1 MTPRKTRSGLEPAP
15 APAEPRPTGA
25 AAPLRVA
32 AVIDV
37 GSTAVRMEVAE
48 LRPDG
53 TVRVLDS
60 LQQPV
65 HLGKDSFTRGRIQQS
80 TLEECVKILKGYR
93 RIMQEYGVTD
103 PNLIRAV
110 ATSAVR
116 EAANRESF
124 LDRVYMATGINV
136 EAIDEAEETRLTY
149 LSVQDLVPRE
159 PALQRGDALVVEV
172 GGGDTELLLLRDG
185 HVSYSNTFR
194 LGTLRMRETLGTQN
208 APAQRTLAT
217 FTRHIQLAV
226 DQIKR
231 SVPASR
237 TPILIAPSGD
247 ARWAAAQLV
256 PNWSQQLEARLDVKS
271 FAAFAKKIAPASG
284 DELVRKY
291 RITYQ
296 EAETLGPAL
305 LAYAQLAREF
315 GVEQILVPKSSLRQG
330 LLQELATGGLW
341 TRAFTEQVVHSAI
354 ALGAKYAF
362 DERHGRQ
369 AAHLCLQFFK
379 ELKPEHMLPPRH
391 ELLLHIAGLIHEIGL
406 FVNNRSH
413 HKHSMYLIM
422 NSDLFGLSHHDMLM
436 IAMVARYHRRATPQ
450 PYHEG
455 FSALDRDDRLAVSKM
470 AALLR
475 VADALDRNHM
485 QQVRDL
491 RFSREDGQFV
501 VWVRDVEDLTLER
514 LALKEKGSMFEE
526 VYGLKVVFR
535 TESSTEGLSPDV

>member
-1 MTPRKTRSGLEPAP
+1 MTPRKTKSLIEPTP
-15 APAEPRPTGA
+15 APAESRPAGSA
-25 AAPLRVA
+25 LPLRVA

-37 GSTAVRMEVAE
+37 GSTAIRMEVAE
-48 LRPDG
+48 LQADG
-53 TVRVLDS
+53 TARVLDS

-65 HLGKDSFTRGRIQQS
+65 HLGKDTFTKGRILQS

-93 RIMQEYGVTD
+93 RVMQEYGVTEAS
-103 PNLIRAV
+103 LVRAV

-116 EAANRESF
+116 EAANRETF

-149 LSVQDLVPRE
+149 LSIQNLLPLE
-159 PALQRGDALVVEV
+159 SSLQKGDALVVEV
-172 GGGDTELLLLRDG
+172 GGGDTELLLLRDAR
-185 HVSYSNTFR
+185 VSYSNTFR
-194 LGTLRMRETLGTQN
+194 LGTLRMRETLDTQH

-217 FTRHIQLAV
+217 YTRHIQLAV

-231 SVPASR
+231 SVPVSR
-237 TPILIAPSGD
+237 TPLLIAPSGD
-247 ARWAAAQLV
+247 ARFAATHLL
-256 PNWSQQLEARLDVKS
+256 PDWQQQPAARLEVKN
-271 FAAFAKKIAPASG
+271 FAAFARKIATTSH

-291 RITYQ
+291 RVTYQ
-296 EAETLGPAL
+296 EAETVGPAL

-330 LLQELATGGLW
+330 LLQELASGGLW
-341 TRAFTEQVVHSAI
+341 TKAFTEQVVHSAI

-369 AAHLCLQFFK
+369 AANLCLQFFH
-379 ELKPEHMLPPRH
+379 ELQPEHMLSPRH
-391 ELLLHIAGLIHEIGL
+391 ELLLHVAGLVHEIGL

-455 FSALDRDDRLAVSKM
+455 FSTLDRDDRLAVSKM
-470 AALLR
+470 AAILR

-491 RFSREDGQFV
+491 RFTREGGDFV

-526 VYGLKVVFR
+526 IYGLKVVFR
-535 TESSTEGLSPDV
+535 TESSSEGIAPDV

>member
-1 MTPRKTRSGLEPAP
+1 MTPRKTKSLVETTP
-15 APAEPRPTGA
+15 APAESRPAGSA
-25 AAPLRVA
+25 LPLRVA

-37 GSTAVRMEVAE
+37 GSTAIRMEVAE
-48 LRPDG
+48 LQADG
-53 TVRVLDS
+53 SARVLDS

-65 HLGKDSFTRGRIQQS
+65 HLGKDTFTKGRILQS

-93 RIMQEYGVTD
+93 RVMQEYGVAEAS
-103 PNLIRAV
+103 LVRAV

-116 EAANRESF
+116 EAANRETF

-149 LSVQDLVPRE
+149 LSIQNLLPLE
-159 PALQRGDALVVEV
+159 SSLQKGDALVVEV
-172 GGGDTELLLLRDG
+172 GGGDTELLLLRDAR
-185 HVSYSNTFR
+185 VSYSNTFR
-194 LGTLRMRETLGTQN
+194 LGTLRMRETLDTQH

-217 FTRHIQLAV
+217 YTRHIQLAV

-231 SVPASR
+231 SVPVSR
-237 TPILIAPSGD
+237 APLLIAPSGD
-247 ARWAAAQLV
+247 ARFAANHLL
-256 PNWSQQLEARLDVKS
+256 PDWQQQPAARLEVKT
-271 FAAFAKKIAPASG
+271 FAAFAKKIATTSH

-291 RITYQ
+291 RVTYQ
-296 EAETLGPAL
+296 EAETVGPAL

-330 LLQELATGGLW
+330 LLQELASGGLW
-341 TRAFTEQVVHSAI
+341 TKAFTEQVVHSAI

-369 AAHLCLQFFK
+369 AANLCLQFFR
-379 ELKPEHMLPPRH
+379 ELQPEHMLSPRH
-391 ELLLHIAGLIHEIGL
+391 ELLLHVAGLVHEIGL

-455 FSALDRDDRLAVSKM
+455 FSSLDRDDRLAVSKM
-470 AALLR
+470 AAILR

-491 RFSREDGQFV
+491 RFTREGGDFV

-526 VYGLKVVFR
+526 IYGLKVVFR
-535 TESSTEGLSPDV
+535 TESSSEGIAPDV

>member
-1 MTPRKTRSGLEPAP
+1 MNSRKTKS
-15 APAEPRPTGA
+15 PAEPAAVAPETRPVGA
-25 AAPLRVA
+25 TAPVRVA

-48 LRPDG
+48 LQPDG
-53 TVRVLDS
+53 AVRVLDS

-65 HLGKDSFTRGRIQQS
+65 HLGKDTFTKGRIQQS

-93 RIMQEYGVTD
+93 RVMQEYGVTD
-103 PNLIRAV
+103 ANLIRAV

-116 EAANRESF
+116 EASNRETF

-149 LSVQDLVPRE
+149 LSVQDLLPRE

-208 APAQRTLAT
+208 ASAQRTLAT
-217 FTRHIQLAV
+217 FTRHIQLSV

-231 SVPASR
+231 SVPVAR
-237 TPILIAPSGD
+237 APILIASSGD
-247 ARWAAAQLV
+247 ARFAAGQLV
-256 PNWSQQLEARLDVKS
+256 ADWSRQPSARIEVKV
-271 FAAFAKKIAPASG
+271 FTAFAKKIAPVSL

-296 EAETLGPAL
+296 EAETIGPAL

-341 TRAFTEQVVHSAI
+341 TKAFTEQVVHSAI

-369 AAHLCLQFFK
+369 AADLCLQFFK
-379 ELKPEHMLPPRH
+379 ELQPEHMLSPRH
-391 ELLLHIAGLIHEIGL
+391 ELLLHVAGLIHEIGL

-450 PYHEG
+450 IYHEG
-455 FSALDRDDRLAVSKM
+455 FATLDRDDRLAVSKM
-470 AALLR
+470 AAILR

-491 RFSREDGQFV
+491 RFSREAGHFV

-526 VYGLKVVFR
+526 IYGLSVVFR
-535 TESSTEGLSPDV
+535 TESSTEGLTPDV

>member
-1 MTPRKTRSGLEPAP
+1 MTPRKTKSLVEPTP
-15 APAEPRPTGA
+15 A
-25 AAPLRVA
+25 AAESRPAGSALPLRVA

-37 GSTAVRMEVAE
+37 GSTAIRMEVAE
-48 LRPDG
+48 LQADG
-53 TVRVLDS
+53 TARVLDS

-65 HLGKDSFTRGRIQQS
+65 HLGKDTFTKGRILQS

-93 RIMQEYGVTD
+93 RVMQEYGVTEAS
-103 PNLIRAV
+103 LVRAV

-116 EAANRESF
+116 EAANRETF

-149 LSVQDLVPRE
+149 LSIQNLLPLE
-159 PALQRGDALVVEV
+159 SSLQKGDALVVEV
-172 GGGDTELLLLRDG
+172 GGGDTELLLLRDAR
-185 HVSYSNTFR
+185 VSYSNTFR
-194 LGTLRMRETLGTQN
+194 LGTLRMRETLDTQH

-217 FTRHIQLAV
+217 YTRHIQLAV

-231 SVPASR
+231 SVPVSR
-237 TPILIAPSGD
+237 TPMLIAPSGD
-247 ARWAAAQLV
+247 ARFAATHLL
-256 PNWSQQLEARLDVKS
+256 PDWQQQPAARLEVKN
-271 FAAFAKKIAPASG
+271 FAAFAKKIATTSH

-291 RITYQ
+291 RVTYQ
-296 EAETLGPAL
+296 EAETVGPAL

-330 LLQELATGGLW
+330 LLQELASGGLW
-341 TRAFTEQVVHSAI
+341 TKAFTEQVVHSAI

-369 AAHLCLQFFK
+369 AADLCLQFFR
-379 ELKPEHMLPPRH
+379 ELQPEHMLSPRH
-391 ELLLHIAGLIHEIGL
+391 ELLLHVAGLVHEIGL

-455 FSALDRDDRLAVSKM
+455 FSTLDRDDRLAVSKM
-470 AALLR
+470 AAILR

-491 RFSREDGQFV
+491 RFTREGGDFV

-526 VYGLKVVFR
+526 IYGLKVVFR
-535 TESSTEGLSPDV
+535 TESSSEGSSPDV

>member
-1 MTPRKTRSGLEPAP
+1 MTPRKTKSAVEPAP
-15 APAEPRPTGA
+15 VPAETRAAGA
-25 AAPLRVA
+25 ALPLRVA

-48 LRPDG
+48 LQPDG
-53 TVRVLDS
+53 STRVLDS

-65 HLGKDSFTRGRIQQS
+65 HLGKDSFTKGRILQS

-93 RIMQEYGVTD
+93 RVMLEYGVTD

-116 EAANRESF
+116 EAGNRETF

-149 LSVQDLVPRE
+149 LSIQGLLPGE
-159 PALQRGDALVVEV
+159 PTLQKGDTLVVEV

-185 HVSYSNTFR
+185 RISYSNTFR

-208 APAQRTLAT
+208 ASAQRTLAT
-217 FTRHIQLAV
+217 FTRHIQISV

-231 SVPASR
+231 SVPVGK
-237 TPILIAPSGD
+237 TPLLIAPSSD
-247 ARWAAAQLV
+247 ARFAATQMQ
-256 PNWSQQLEARLDVKS
+256 PEWMQQAAARLDVKA
-271 FAAFAKKIAPASG
+271 FTAFAKKIATSSG

-296 EAETLGPAL
+296 EAETVGPAL
-305 LAYAQLAREF
+305 MAYAQLAREF

-330 LLQELATGGLW
+330 LLQEMATGGLW
-341 TRAFTEQVVHSAI
+341 TQAFTDQVVHSAI
-354 ALGAKYAF
+354 SLGAKYAF

-369 AAHLCLQFFK
+369 AANLCLQFFK
-379 ELKPEHMLPPRH
+379 ELQPEHMLGPRH
-391 ELLLHIAGLIHEIGL
+391 ELLLNVAALIHEIGL

-455 FSALDRDDRLAVSKM
+455 FSTLDRDDRLAVSKM
-470 AALLR
+470 AAILR

-491 RFSREDGQFV
+491 RFTREAGQFV

-514 LALKEKGSMFEE
+514 LALQEKGSMFEE
-526 VYGLKVVFR
+526 IYGLKVVFR
-535 TESSTEGLSPDV
+535 TESSSEGLTTDV